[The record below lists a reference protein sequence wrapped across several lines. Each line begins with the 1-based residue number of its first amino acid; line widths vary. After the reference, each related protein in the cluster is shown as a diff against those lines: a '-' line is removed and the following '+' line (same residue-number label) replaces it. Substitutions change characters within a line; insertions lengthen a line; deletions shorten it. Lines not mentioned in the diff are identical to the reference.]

1 MAVDILNEDIRV
13 KKKLDEAVVCILNVS
28 QRNMDDKFRTLI
40 DELHKKYEELMSMHP
55 VTVNTA
61 TSACPIGGIYLFT
74 ENGVHLYAGRTKRRI
89 NRRLKDHVGTADD
102 CPFAWHLAR
111 EETGNTEASYKTE
124 GSRKHILNQSHFMQA
139 YDLAKERIRQME
151 VRYVGEL
158 DPLKQAL
165 LEIYVAVVSKA
176 KFNDFDTH

>member
-1 MAVDILNEDIRV
+1 M
-13 KKKLDEAVVCILNVS
+13 DE
-28 QRNMDDKFRTLI
+28 KFRTLI
-40 DELHKKYEELMSMHP
+40 GDLHKKYEELMSMHP
-55 VTVNTA
+55 VTVDSTPPN
-61 TSACPIGGIYLFT
+61 CPIGGIYLFT

-89 NRRLKDHVGTADD
+89 KDRLKGHVGTADD

-124 GSRKHILNQSHFMQA
+124 GSRKHLLGQPHFKQA
-139 YDLAKERIRQME
+139 YDRAKERIKQMQ
-151 VRYVGEL
+151 VRYVGES
-158 DPLKQAL
+158 DPLRQAL

>member
-1 MAVDILNEDIRV
+1 M
-13 KKKLDEAVVCILNVS
+13 DE
-28 QRNMDDKFRTLI
+28 KFRTLV
-40 DELHKKYEELMSMHP
+40 DDLHKKYEELMAMLP
-55 VTVNTA
+55 VTVDTA
-61 TSACPIGGIYLFT
+61 PSNCPIGGIYLFT

-89 NRRLKDHVGTADD
+89 KDRLKAHVGTADD

-124 GSRKHILNQSHFMQA
+124 GSRKHLLSQPHFKQA
-139 YDLAKERIRQME
+139 YDRAKERIKRMQ
-151 VRYVGEL
+151 VRYVGES
-158 DPLKQAL
+158 DPLKQSL